1 MFIQVS
7 KMHRRLPNRMKSEM
21 KKSIFKASFE
31 ESINLEDD
39 GFVQYQ
45 NKDVFSR
52 LEPYYKQGK
61 PTIKLHLQS
70 LLMTLVG
77 PIFINF
83 MFLVFSLSLHDSDP
97 KDLTLAISK
106 YPLLTAD
113 VYLICFLLWLFI
125 ILVGKGLKR
134 AYILPYRNHFH
145 VLTYIIWLGL
155 EFNLL
160 VIDVTLPTLTNW
172 FMLVLFVLLVLS
184 GLLMLRLE
192 IDSLKNLMYGVNPA
206 PILPNR
212 LVKKMVT
219 FGSGLL
225 GFAVVLNIL
234 LKRLPI
240 TFSTLVEGVGLL
252 GVWIILNLIM
262 MAFLIFMEF
271 PCYLHVYYK
280 WKYPEEYREW
290 EGKSVEDWYGKK
302 YLKKHKELLEAK
314 NEEKINL

>member
-1 MFIQVS
+1 
-7 KMHRRLPNRMKSEM
+7 MK
-21 KKSIFKASFE
+21 KKSIFRASFE
-31 ESINLEDD
+31 ESLNLLDD
-39 GFVQYQ
+39 SLAQYQ

-52 LEPYYKQGK
+52 LKPYYKQGK
-61 PTIKLHLQS
+61 PTTKLHLQS
-70 LLMTLVG
+70 LLMTLIG

-113 VYLICFLLWLFI
+113 VYLVSFLIWIFI
-125 ILVGKGLKR
+125 ILMAKGIKR
-134 AYILPYRNHFH
+134 AYLLPYRLHFH
-145 VLTYIIWLGL
+145 VLTYLIWFCL

-160 VIDVTLPTLTNW
+160 VIDVALPTLTNW
-172 FMLVLFVLLVLS
+172 IMLVLFVLIVLS

-206 PILPNR
+206 TILPNR
-212 LVKKMVT
+212 LAKKLPT
-219 FGSGLL
+219 FGAGFL
-225 GFAVVLNIL
+225 GFAVILNIL

-252 GVWIILNLIM
+252 GMWIAFNLIM
-262 MAFLIFMEF
+262 MAFLIFMEC
-271 PCYLHVYYK
+271 PCYLQAYYK
-280 WKYPEEYREW
+280 WKYPEEYRDW

-302 YLKKHKELLEAK
+302 YLKKH
-314 NEEKINL
+314 NIS

>member
-1 MFIQVS
+1 
-7 KMHRRLPNRMKSEM
+7 M
-21 KKSIFKASFE
+21 KKSIFSASFE
-31 ESINLEDD
+31 ESLNLLDD
-39 GFVQYQ
+39 SLAQYQ

-70 LLMTLVG
+70 LLMTLIG

-113 VYLICFLLWLFI
+113 VYLVSFLIWIFI
-125 ILVGKGLKR
+125 ILISKGIKR
-134 AYILPYRNHFH
+134 AYLLPYRLHFH
-145 VLTYIIWLGL
+145 VLTYLIWLGL

-160 VIDVTLPTLTNW
+160 VIDVALPTLTNW
-172 FMLVLFVLLVLS
+172 FLVLIFVLLVLS

-192 IDSLKNLMYGVNPA
+192 IDSLKNLMYGVNPV

-212 LVKKMVT
+212 LFKKLTT
-219 FGSGLL
+219 FGAGLL
-225 GFAVVLNIL
+225 GFAVILNIL

-252 GVWIILNLIM
+252 GMWIAFNLIM
-262 MAFLIFMEF
+262 MAFLIFMEC
-271 PCYLHVYYK
+271 PCYLQAYYK
-280 WKYPEEYREW
+280 WKYPEEYRDW
-290 EGKSVEDWYGKK
+290 EGKSVEEWYGKK
-302 YLKKHKELLEAK
+302 YLKKH
-314 NEEKINL
+314 NIS

>member
-1 MFIQVS
+1 
-7 KMHRRLPNRMKSEM
+7 M
-21 KKSIFKASFE
+21 KKSIFSASFE
-31 ESINLEDD
+31 ESLNLLDD
-39 GFVQYQ
+39 SLAQYQ

-70 LLMTLVG
+70 LLMTLIG

-113 VYLICFLLWLFI
+113 VYLVSFLIWIFI
-125 ILVGKGLKR
+125 ILISKGIKR
-134 AYILPYRNHFH
+134 AYLLPYRLHFH
-145 VLTYIIWLGL
+145 VLTYLIWLGL

-160 VIDVTLPTLTNW
+160 VIDVALPTLTNW
-172 FMLVLFVLLVLS
+172 FLVLIFVLLVLS

-192 IDSLKNLMYGVNPA
+192 IDSLKNLMYGVNPV

-212 LVKKMVT
+212 LFKKLTT
-219 FGSGLL
+219 FGAGLL
-225 GFAVVLNIL
+225 GFAVILNIL

-252 GVWIILNLIM
+252 GMWIAFNLIM
-262 MAFLIFMEF
+262 MAFLIFMEC
-271 PCYLHVYYK
+271 PCYLQAYYK
-280 WKYPEEYREW
+280 WKYPEEYRDW

-302 YLKKHKELLEAK
+302 YLKKH
-314 NEEKINL
+314 NII

>member
-1 MFIQVS
+1 
-7 KMHRRLPNRMKSEM
+7 MK

-31 ESINLEDD
+31 ESHNLEDD
-39 GFVQYQ
+39 GLVQYQ

-52 LEPYYKQGK
+52 LETYYKQGK
-61 PTIKLHLQS
+61 PTMKLHFYS
-70 LLMTLVG
+70 FLLTLVG

-83 MFLVFSLSLHDSDP
+83 MILVASLSFHDSDP
-97 KDLTLAISK
+97 KDLTLPISK
-106 YPLLTAD
+106 FPLLTAD
-113 VYLICFLLWLFI
+113 VYVVSFLIWISI
-125 ILVGKGLKR
+125 ILIGKCIKR
-134 AYILPYRNHFH
+134 AYLLPYRSHFH
-145 VLTYIIWLGL
+145 VLTYLIWLVL

-160 VIDVTLPTLTNW
+160 AIDVSLPTLTNW
-172 FMLVLFVLLVLS
+172 FLVLIFVFLVLS

-192 IDSLKNLMYGVNPA
+192 ISSLKNVMYGVNST
-206 PILPNR
+206 PILSNR
-212 LVKKMVT
+212 IVKKLTT

-225 GFAVVLNIL
+225 GLAVILNIL

-252 GVWIILNLIM
+252 GMWIILNLII

-290 EGKSVEDWYGKK
+290 EGKSVEDWYGKW
-302 YLKKHKELLEAK
+302 YLKKHKELLKAK

>member
-1 MFIQVS
+1 
-7 KMHRRLPNRMKSEM
+7 M

-31 ESINLEDD
+31 ESLNLEDD
-39 GFVQYQ
+39 SLAQYQ

-61 PTIKLHLQS
+61 PPIKLHLQS

-106 YPLLTAD
+106 HPLLTAD
-113 VYLICFLLWLFI
+113 VYLVFFLIWIFI
-125 ILVGKGLKR
+125 ILISKGIKR
-134 AYILPYRNHFH
+134 AYLLPYRLHFH
-145 VLTYIIWLGL
+145 VLTYLIWLGL

-160 VIDVTLPTLTNW
+160 VIDVALPTLTNW
-172 FMLVLFVLLVLS
+172 FLVLIFVLLVLS

-192 IDSLKNLMYGVNPA
+192 ISSLKNVMYGVNST
-206 PILPNR
+206 PILSNR
-212 LVKKMVT
+212 IIKKLMT
-219 FGSGLL
+219 FGAGLL
-225 GFAVVLNIL
+225 GFAVILIIL

-252 GVWIILNLIM
+252 GMWIAFNLIM
-262 MAFLIFMEF
+262 MAFLIFMEC
-271 PCYLHVYYK
+271 PCYLQAYYK
-280 WKYPEEYREW
+280 WKYPEEYRDW
-290 EGKSVEDWYGKK
+290 EDKSVEEWYGKK
-302 YLKKHKELLEAK
+302 HKGK
-314 NEEKINL
+314 FK

>member
-1 MFIQVS
+1 
-7 KMHRRLPNRMKSEM
+7 M
-21 KKSIFKASFE
+21 KKSIFSASFE
-31 ESINLEDD
+31 ESLNLLDD
-39 GFVQYQ
+39 SLAQYQ

-70 LLMTLVG
+70 LLMTLIG

-113 VYLICFLLWLFI
+113 VYLVSFLIWIFI
-125 ILVGKGLKR
+125 ILISKGIKR
-134 AYILPYRNHFH
+134 AYLLPYRLHFH
-145 VLTYIIWLGL
+145 VLTYLIWLGL

-160 VIDVTLPTLTNW
+160 VIDVALPTLTNW
-172 FMLVLFVLLVLS
+172 FLVLIFVLLVLS

-192 IDSLKNLMYGVNPA
+192 IDSLKNLMYGVNPV

-212 LVKKMVT
+212 LFKKLTT
-219 FGSGLL
+219 FGAGLL
-225 GFAVVLNIL
+225 GFAVILNIL

-252 GVWIILNLIM
+252 GMWIAFNLIM
-262 MAFLIFMEF
+262 MAFLIFMEC
-271 PCYLHVYYK
+271 PCYLQAYYK
-280 WKYPEEYREW
+280 WKYPEEYRDW

-302 YLKKHKELLEAK
+302 YLKKH
-314 NEEKINL
+314 NIS

>member
-1 MFIQVS
+1 
-7 KMHRRLPNRMKSEM
+7 M

-31 ESINLEDD
+31 ESLNLEDD

-83 MFLVFSLSLHDSDP
+83 MFLVFSLSLHDSDH
-97 KDLTLAISK
+97 KDLTLAISQ

-113 VYLICFLLWLFI
+113 VYLVSFLIWIFI
-125 ILVGKGLKR
+125 ILIAKGIKR
-134 AYILPYRNHFH
+134 AYLLPYRLHFH
-145 VLTYIIWLGL
+145 VLTYLIWFCL

-160 VIDVTLPTLTNW
+160 MIDVALPTLTNW

-184 GLLMLRLE
+184 GLLMLRLK
-192 IDSLKNLMYGVNPA
+192 IDSLKNLIYGVNPA

-212 LVKKMVT
+212 LVKKLMT
-219 FGSGLL
+219 FGAGFL
-225 GFAVVLNIL
+225 GFAVILNIL
-234 LKRLPI
+234 LKHLSI

-252 GVWIILNLIM
+252 GMWIILNLII

-271 PCYLHVYYK
+271 PCYLHAYYK
-280 WKYPEEYREW
+280 WKYPEE
-290 EGKSVEDWYGKK
+290 KSFD
-302 YLKKHKELLEAK
+302 A
-314 NEEKINL
+314 IN

>member
-1 MFIQVS
+1 
-7 KMHRRLPNRMKSEM
+7 M

-31 ESINLEDD
+31 ESLNLDDD
-39 GFVQYQ
+39 GFFQYQ

-113 VYLICFLLWLFI
+113 VYLVSFLIWIFI
-125 ILVGKGLKR
+125 ILISKGIKR
-134 AYILPYRNHFH
+134 AYLLPYRLHFH
-145 VLTYIIWLGL
+145 VLTYFIWLGL

-160 VIDVTLPTLTNW
+160 MIDVALPTLTNW
-172 FMLVLFVLLVLS
+172 FMLVLFVLFVLS
-184 GLLMLRLE
+184 GLLMLRLK
-192 IDSLKNLMYGVNPA
+192 IDSLKKLMYGVNRI

-212 LVKKMVT
+212 LFKKLTT
-219 FGSGLL
+219 FGAGVL
-225 GFAVVLNIL
+225 GFAVILNIL

-252 GVWIILNLIM
+252 GMWIIFNLIM
-262 MAFLIFMEF
+262 MAFLIFMEC
-271 PCYLHVYYK
+271 PCYLHAYYK

-302 YLKKHKELLEAK
+302 YLKKHKELLEDR
-314 NEEKINL
+314 NEEINL

>member
-1 MFIQVS
+1 
-7 KMHRRLPNRMKSEM
+7 MK
-21 KKSIFKASFE
+21 KKSIFSASFE
-31 ESINLEDD
+31 ESLNLEDD
-39 GFVQYQ
+39 SLAQYQ

-106 YPLLTAD
+106 HPLLTAD
-113 VYLICFLLWLFI
+113 VYLVFFLIWIFI
-125 ILVGKGLKR
+125 ILISKGIKR
-134 AYILPYRNHFH
+134 AYLLPYRLHFH
-145 VLTYIIWLGL
+145 VLTYLIWLGL

-160 VIDVTLPTLTNW
+160 VIDVALPTLTNW
-172 FMLVLFVLLVLS
+172 FLVLIFVLLVLS

-192 IDSLKNLMYGVNPA
+192 ISSLKNVMYGVNSTS
-206 PILPNR
+206 ILSNR
-212 LVKKMVT
+212 IIKKLMT
-219 FGSGLL
+219 FGAGLL
-225 GFAVVLNIL
+225 GFAVILIIL

-240 TFSTLVEGVGLL
+240 TISTLVEGVGLL
-252 GVWIILNLIM
+252 GMWIAFNLIM
-262 MAFLIFMEF
+262 MAFLIFMEY
-271 PCYLHVYYK
+271 PCYLQAYYK

-302 YLKKHKELLEAK
+302 YLKKHKELLESK
-314 NEEKINL
+314 NEEINL

>member
-1 MFIQVS
+1 
-7 KMHRRLPNRMKSEM
+7 M
-21 KKSIFKASFE
+21 KKSIFRASFE
-31 ESINLEDD
+31 ESLNLLDD
-39 GFVQYQ
+39 SLAQYQ

-106 YPLLTAD
+106 HPLLTAD
-113 VYLICFLLWLFI
+113 VYLVFFLIWIFI
-125 ILVGKGLKR
+125 ILISKGIKR
-134 AYILPYRNHFH
+134 AYLLPYRLHFH
-145 VLTYIIWLGL
+145 VLTYLIWLGL

-160 VIDVTLPTLTNW
+160 VIDVALPTLTNW
-172 FMLVLFVLLVLS
+172 FLVLIFVLLVLS

-192 IDSLKNLMYGVNPA
+192 IDSLKNLMYGVNPV

-212 LVKKMVT
+212 LFKKLTT
-219 FGSGLL
+219 FGAGLL
-225 GFAVVLNIL
+225 GFAVILNIL

-252 GVWIILNLIM
+252 GMWIAFNLIM
-262 MAFLIFMEF
+262 MAFLIFMEC
-271 PCYLHVYYK
+271 PCYLQAYYK
-280 WKYPEEYREW
+280 WKYPEEYRDW
-290 EGKSVEDWYGKK
+290 EDKSAEEWYGKK
-302 YLKKHKELLEAK
+302 YLKKH
-314 NEEKINL
+314 NIS

>member
-1 MFIQVS
+1 
-7 KMHRRLPNRMKSEM
+7 M

-31 ESINLEDD
+31 ESLNLEDD
-39 GFVQYQ
+39 SLAQYQ

-61 PTIKLHLQS
+61 PPIKLHLQS

-106 YPLLTAD
+106 HPLLTAD
-113 VYLICFLLWLFI
+113 VYLVFFLIWIFI
-125 ILVGKGLKR
+125 ILISKGIKR
-134 AYILPYRNHFH
+134 AYLLPYRLHFH
-145 VLTYIIWLGL
+145 VLTYLIWLGL

-160 VIDVTLPTLTNW
+160 VIDVALPTLTNW
-172 FMLVLFVLLVLS
+172 FLVLIFVLLVLS

-192 IDSLKNLMYGVNPA
+192 ISSLKNVMYGVNST
-206 PILPNR
+206 PILSNR
-212 LVKKMVT
+212 IIKKLMT
-219 FGSGLL
+219 FGAGLL
-225 GFAVVLNIL
+225 GFAVILIIL

-252 GVWIILNLIM
+252 GMWIAFNLIM
-262 MAFLIFMEF
+262 MAFLIFMEC
-271 PCYLHVYYK
+271 PCYLQAYYK
-280 WKYPEEYREW
+280 LKYPEEYRDW

-302 YLKKHKELLEAK
+302 HKGK
-314 NEEKINL
+314 FK

>member
-1 MFIQVS
+1 
-7 KMHRRLPNRMKSEM
+7 M

-31 ESINLEDD
+31 ESLNLEDD
-39 GFVQYQ
+39 GLAQYQ

-70 LLMTLVG
+70 LLMTLIG

-113 VYLICFLLWLFI
+113 VYLVSFLIWIFI
-125 ILVGKGLKR
+125 ILISKGIKR
-134 AYILPYRNHFH
+134 AYLLPYRLHFH
-145 VLTYIIWLGL
+145 VLTYLIWLGL

-160 VIDVTLPTLTNW
+160 VIDVALPTLTNW
-172 FMLVLFVLLVLS
+172 FLVLIFVLLVLS

-192 IDSLKNLMYGVNPA
+192 IDSLKNLMYGVNPV

-212 LVKKMVT
+212 LFKKLTT

-225 GFAVVLNIL
+225 GLAVILNIL

-240 TFSTLVEGVGLL
+240 TFSTFVEGVGLL
-252 GVWIILNLIM
+252 GMWIAFNLIL

-271 PCYLHVYYK
+271 PCYLHAYYK
-280 WKYPEEYREW
+280 WKYSEEYRDW

-302 YLKKHKELLEAK
+302 YLKKY
-314 NEEKINL
+314 NIS

>member
-1 MFIQVS
+1 
-7 KMHRRLPNRMKSEM
+7 M
-21 KKSIFKASFE
+21 KKSIFSASFE
-31 ESINLEDD
+31 ESLNLLDD
-39 GFVQYQ
+39 SLAQYQ

-70 LLMTLVG
+70 LLMTLIG

-113 VYLICFLLWLFI
+113 VYLVSFLIWIFI
-125 ILVGKGLKR
+125 ILISKGIKR
-134 AYILPYRNHFH
+134 AYLLPYRLHFH
-145 VLTYIIWLGL
+145 VLTYLIWLGL

-160 VIDVTLPTLTNW
+160 VIDVALPTLTNW
-172 FMLVLFVLLVLS
+172 FLVLIFVLLVLS

-192 IDSLKNLMYGVNPA
+192 IDSLKNLMYGVNPV

-212 LVKKMVT
+212 LFKKLTT
-219 FGSGLL
+219 FGAGLL
-225 GFAVVLNIL
+225 GFAVILNIL

-252 GVWIILNLIM
+252 GMWIAFNLIM
-262 MAFLIFMEF
+262 MAFLIFMEC
-271 PCYLHVYYK
+271 PCYLQAYYK
-280 WKYPEEYREW
+280 WKYPEEYRDW

-302 YLKKHKELLEAK
+302 YLKKRKDK
-314 NEEKINL
+314 FK

>member
-1 MFIQVS
+1 
-7 KMHRRLPNRMKSEM
+7 M
-21 KKSIFKASFE
+21 KKSIFSASFE
-31 ESINLEDD
+31 ESLNLEDD
-39 GFVQYQ
+39 GSVQYQ

-52 LEPYYKQGK
+52 VEACYKQGK
-61 PTIKLHLQS
+61 PTIKLRLQS
-70 LLMTLVG
+70 FLLTLVG

-97 KDLTLAISK
+97 KDLTLVISK

-113 VYLICFLLWLFI
+113 VYLVSFLIWIFI
-125 ILVGKGLKR
+125 ILIAKGIKR
-134 AYILPYRNHFH
+134 AYLLPYRLHFH
-145 VLTYIIWLGL
+145 VLTYLIWFCL

-160 VIDVTLPTLTNW
+160 VIDVVLPTLTNW

-192 IDSLKNLMYGVNPA
+192 ISSLKNVMYGVNSTTS
-206 PILPNR
+206 IPNR
-212 LVKKMVT
+212 LVKQLTT

-225 GFAVVLNIL
+225 GLAVILNIM

-252 GVWIILNLIM
+252 GMWIALNLIL
-262 MAFLIFMEF
+262 MALLIFMEL
-271 PCYLHVYYK
+271 PCYLHAYYK

-290 EGKSVEDWYGKK
+290 EDKSVEDWYGKR

-314 NEEKINL
+314 NEKEIDF

>member
-1 MFIQVS
+1 
-7 KMHRRLPNRMKSEM
+7 M
-21 KKSIFKASFE
+21 KKSIFSASFE
-31 ESINLEDD
+31 ESLNLLDD
-39 GFVQYQ
+39 SLAQYQ

-70 LLMTLVG
+70 LLMTLIG

-113 VYLICFLLWLFI
+113 VYLVSFLIWIFI
-125 ILVGKGLKR
+125 ILISKGIKR
-134 AYILPYRNHFH
+134 AYLLPYRLHFH
-145 VLTYIIWLGL
+145 VLTYLIWLGL

-160 VIDVTLPTLTNW
+160 VIDVALPTLTNW
-172 FMLVLFVLLVLS
+172 FLVLIFVLLVLS

-192 IDSLKNLMYGVNPA
+192 IDSLKNLMYGVNPV

-212 LVKKMVT
+212 LFKKLTT
-219 FGSGLL
+219 FGAGLL
-225 GFAVVLNIL
+225 GFAVILNIL

-252 GVWIILNLIM
+252 GMWIAFNLIM
-262 MAFLIFMEF
+262 MAFLIFMEC
-271 PCYLHVYYK
+271 PCYLQAYYK
-280 WKYPEEYREW
+280 WKYPEEYRDW
-290 EGKSVEDWYGKK
+290 EGKSVEEWYGKK
-302 YLKKHKELLEAK
+302 YLKKHKGMYK
-314 NEEKINL
+314 

>member
-1 MFIQVS
+1 
-7 KMHRRLPNRMKSEM
+7 M

-31 ESINLEDD
+31 ESLNLEDD
-39 GFVQYQ
+39 SLAQYQ

-106 YPLLTAD
+106 HPLLTAD
-113 VYLICFLLWLFI
+113 VYLVFFLIWIFI
-125 ILVGKGLKR
+125 ILISKGIKR
-134 AYILPYRNHFH
+134 AYLLPYRLHFH
-145 VLTYIIWLGL
+145 VLTYLIWLGL

-160 VIDVTLPTLTNW
+160 VIDVALPTLTNW
-172 FMLVLFVLLVLS
+172 FLVLIFVLLVLS

-192 IDSLKNLMYGVNPA
+192 ISSLKNVMYGVNST
-206 PILPNR
+206 PILSNR
-212 LVKKMVT
+212 IIKKLMT
-219 FGSGLL
+219 FGAGLL
-225 GFAVVLNIL
+225 GFAVILIIL

-252 GVWIILNLIM
+252 GMWIAFNLIM
-262 MAFLIFMEF
+262 MAFLILWNVHATSKPTTNGSILKNTEM
-271 PCYLHVYYK
+271 
-280 WKYPEEYREW
+280 
-290 EGKSVEDWYGKK
+290 GKASQQ
-302 YLKKHKELLEAK
+302 K
-314 NEEKINL
+314 NGMGRRI

>member
-1 MFIQVS
+1 
-7 KMHRRLPNRMKSEM
+7 M
-21 KKSIFKASFE
+21 KKSIFSASFE
-31 ESINLEDD
+31 ESLNLEDD

-113 VYLICFLLWLFI
+113 VYLVSFLIWIFI
-125 ILVGKGLKR
+125 ILIAKGIKR
-134 AYILPYRNHFH
+134 AYLLPYRLHFH
-145 VLTYIIWLGL
+145 VLTYLIWFCL

-160 VIDVTLPTLTNW
+160 MIDVALPTLTNW

-192 IDSLKNLMYGVNPA
+192 ISSLKKLMYDVDSG
-206 PILPNR
+206 PILPNQ
-212 LVKKMVT
+212 LVKKLAT

-225 GFAVVLNIL
+225 GFAVFFVLLI
-234 LKRLPI
+234 KRLPI

-262 MAFLIFMEF
+262 MSFLIFMEF
-271 PCYLHVYYK
+271 PCYLHAYYK

-290 EGKSVEDWYGKK
+290 EGKSLEEWYGKR
-302 YLKKHKELLEAK
+302 YLKKHKELLEVK
-314 NEEKINL
+314 NEKEINL

>member
-1 MFIQVS
+1 
-7 KMHRRLPNRMKSEM
+7 M

-31 ESINLEDD
+31 ESLNLEDD

-70 LLMTLVG
+70 LLMTLIG

-97 KDLTLAISK
+97 KDLTLAISR

-113 VYLICFLLWLFI
+113 VYLVSFLIWIFI
-125 ILVGKGLKR
+125 ILIAKGIKR
-134 AYILPYRNHFH
+134 AYLLPYRLHFH
-145 VLTYIIWLGL
+145 VLTYLIWFCL

-160 VIDVTLPTLTNW
+160 MIDVVLPTLTNW
-172 FMLVLFVLLVLS
+172 FLLVLFVLLVLS

-192 IDSLKNLMYGVNPA
+192 ISSLKKLMYGVNPA

-212 LVKKMVT
+212 LVKKLMT
-219 FGSGLL
+219 FGAGFL
-225 GFAVVLNIL
+225 GFAVILNIL

-252 GVWIILNLIM
+252 GMWIILNLIM

-271 PCYLHVYYK
+271 PCYLHAYYK

-290 EGKSVEDWYGKK
+290 EGKSLEEWYGKR

>member
-1 MFIQVS
+1 MLKKTQGIIDKV
-7 KMHRRLPNRMKSEM
+7 KM
-21 KKSIFKASFE
+21 KKSIFRASFE
-31 ESINLEDD
+31 ESLNLEDD
-39 GFVQYQ
+39 GLVHYQ

-113 VYLICFLLWLFI
+113 VYLVSFLIWIFI
-125 ILVGKGLKR
+125 ILIAKGIKR
-134 AYILPYRNHFH
+134 AYLLPYRLHFH
-145 VLTYIIWLGL
+145 VLTYLIWLIL
-155 EFNLL
+155 ECNLL
-160 VIDVTLPTLTNW
+160 VIDVALPTLTNW
-172 FMLVLFVLLVLS
+172 FMIVLFVLLILS

-192 IDSLKNLMYGVNPA
+192 ISSLKKLMYDVNSG
-206 PILPNR
+206 PILPNQ
-212 LVKKMVT
+212 LVKKLAT

-225 GFAVVLNIL
+225 GFAVILNFL

-271 PCYLHVYYK
+271 PCYLHAYYK
-280 WKYPEEYREW
+280 WKYSEEYRRW
-290 EGKSVEDWYGKK
+290 EGKSLEDWYGKK
-302 YLKKHKELLEAK
+302 YLKKHKELLEDK
-314 NEEKINL
+314 NEKINF

>member
-1 MFIQVS
+1 
-7 KMHRRLPNRMKSEM
+7 M
-21 KKSIFKASFE
+21 KKSIFSASFE
-31 ESINLEDD
+31 ESLNLLDD
-39 GFVQYQ
+39 SLAQYQ

-106 YPLLTAD
+106 HPLLTAD
-113 VYLICFLLWLFI
+113 VYLVFFLIWIFI
-125 ILVGKGLKR
+125 ILISKGIKR
-134 AYILPYRNHFH
+134 AYLMPYRLHFH
-145 VLTYIIWLGL
+145 VLTYLIWLGL

-160 VIDVTLPTLTNW
+160 VIDVALPTLTNW
-172 FMLVLFVLLVLS
+172 FLVLIFVLLVLS

-192 IDSLKNLMYGVNPA
+192 IDSLKNLMYGVNPV

-212 LVKKMVT
+212 LFKKLTT
-219 FGSGLL
+219 FGAGLL
-225 GFAVVLNIL
+225 GFAVILNIL

-252 GVWIILNLIM
+252 GMWIAFNLIM
-262 MAFLIFMEF
+262 MAFLIFMEC
-271 PCYLHVYYK
+271 PCYLQAYYK
-280 WKYPEEYREW
+280 WKYPEEYRDW
-290 EGKSVEDWYGKK
+290 EDKSAEEWYGKK
-302 YLKKHKELLEAK
+302 YLKKH
-314 NEEKINL
+314 NIS

>member
-1 MFIQVS
+1 
-7 KMHRRLPNRMKSEM
+7 M

-31 ESINLEDD
+31 ESLNLEDD
-39 GFVQYQ
+39 SLAQYQ

-106 YPLLTAD
+106 HPLLTAD
-113 VYLICFLLWLFI
+113 VYLVFFLIWIFI
-125 ILVGKGLKR
+125 ILISKGIKR
-134 AYILPYRNHFH
+134 AYLLPYRLHFH
-145 VLTYIIWLGL
+145 VLTYLIWLGL

-160 VIDVTLPTLTNW
+160 VIDVALPTLTNW
-172 FMLVLFVLLVLS
+172 FLVLIFVLLVLS

-192 IDSLKNLMYGVNPA
+192 ISSLKNVMYGVNST
-206 PILPNR
+206 PILSNR
-212 LVKKMVT
+212 IIKKLMT
-219 FGSGLL
+219 FGAGLL
-225 GFAVVLNIL
+225 GFAVILIIL

-252 GVWIILNLIM
+252 GMWIAFNLIM
-262 MAFLIFMEF
+262 MAFLIFMEC
-271 PCYLHVYYK
+271 PCYLQAYYK
-280 WKYPEEYREW
+280 WKYPEEYRDW
-290 EGKSVEDWYGKK
+290 EGKSAEEWYGKK
-302 YLKKHKELLEAK
+302 YLKKHKDK
-314 NEEKINL
+314 SK

>member
-1 MFIQVS
+1 
-7 KMHRRLPNRMKSEM
+7 MK

-31 ESINLEDD
+31 ESLNLLDD
-39 GFVQYQ
+39 SLAQYQ

-70 LLMTLVG
+70 LLMTLIG

-113 VYLICFLLWLFI
+113 VYLVSFLIWIFI
-125 ILVGKGLKR
+125 ILISKGIKR
-134 AYILPYRNHFH
+134 AYLLPYRLHFH
-145 VLTYIIWLGL
+145 VLTYLIWLGL

-160 VIDVTLPTLTNW
+160 VIDVALPTLTNW
-172 FMLVLFVLLVLS
+172 FLVLIFVLLVLS

-192 IDSLKNLMYGVNPA
+192 IDSLKNLMYGVNPV

-212 LVKKMVT
+212 LFKKLTT
-219 FGSGLL
+219 FGAGLL
-225 GFAVVLNIL
+225 GFAVILNIL

-252 GVWIILNLIM
+252 GIWIAFNLIM
-262 MAFLIFMEF
+262 MAFLIFMEC
-271 PCYLHVYYK
+271 PCYLQAYYK
-280 WKYPEEYREW
+280 WKYPEEYRDW

-302 YLKKHKELLEAK
+302 YLKKHKELLKAN
-314 NEEKINL
+314 NEKEINL

>member
-1 MFIQVS
+1 
-7 KMHRRLPNRMKSEM
+7 M
-21 KKSIFKASFE
+21 KKSIFSASFE
-31 ESINLEDD
+31 ESLNLLDD
-39 GFVQYQ
+39 SLAQYQ

-106 YPLLTAD
+106 HPLLTAD
-113 VYLICFLLWLFI
+113 VYLVFFLIWIFI
-125 ILVGKGLKR
+125 ILISKGIKR
-134 AYILPYRNHFH
+134 AYLLPYRLHFH
-145 VLTYIIWLGL
+145 VLTYLIWLGL

-160 VIDVTLPTLTNW
+160 VIDVALPTLTNW
-172 FMLVLFVLLVLS
+172 FLVLIFVLLVLS

-192 IDSLKNLMYGVNPA
+192 IDSLKNLMYGVNPV

-212 LVKKMVT
+212 LFKKLTT
-219 FGSGLL
+219 FGAGLL
-225 GFAVVLNIL
+225 GFAVILNIL

-252 GVWIILNLIM
+252 GMWIAFNLIM
-262 MAFLIFMEF
+262 MAFLIFMEC
-271 PCYLHVYYK
+271 PCYLQAYYK
-280 WKYPEEYREW
+280 WKYPEEYRDW
-290 EGKSVEDWYGKK
+290 EDKSAEEWYGKK
-302 YLKKHKELLEAK
+302 YLKKHKGEFK
-314 NEEKINL
+314 

>member
-1 MFIQVS
+1 MTKKTQGIIV
-7 KMHRRLPNRMKSEM
+7 KVKM

-31 ESINLEDD
+31 ESLNLEDD
-39 GFVQYQ
+39 GLVQYQ

-52 LEPYYKQGK
+52 LEAYYKQGK
-61 PTIKLHLQS
+61 PTMKLHFYS
-70 LLMTLVG
+70 FLLTLVG

-83 MFLVFSLSLHDSDP
+83 MILVASLSFHDSDP
-97 KDLTLAISK
+97 KDLTLPISK

-113 VYLICFLLWLFI
+113 VYVVSFLIWISI
-125 ILVGKGLKR
+125 ILIGKCIKR
-134 AYILPYRNHFH
+134 AYLLPYRSHFH
-145 VLTYIIWLGL
+145 VLTYLIWLVL

-160 VIDVTLPTLTNW
+160 AIDVSLPTLTNW
-172 FMLVLFVLLVLS
+172 FLVLIFVLLVLS

-192 IDSLKNLMYGVNPA
+192 ISRLKNLMYGVNPV

-212 LVKKMVT
+212 LFKKLMT
-219 FGSGLL
+219 FGAGLL
-225 GFAVVLNIL
+225 GFAVILNIL

-252 GVWIILNLIM
+252 GMWIAFNLILL
-262 MAFLIFMEF
+262 AFLIFMEC
-271 PCYLHVYYK
+271 PCYLHAYYK
-280 WKYPEEYREW
+280 WKYPEEYRDW

>member
-1 MFIQVS
+1 
-7 KMHRRLPNRMKSEM
+7 MK
-21 KKSIFKASFE
+21 KKSIFSASFE
-31 ESINLEDD
+31 ESLNLEDD
-39 GFVQYQ
+39 SLAQYQ

-97 KDLTLAISK
+97 KDLSLAISK
-106 YPLLTAD
+106 HPLLTAD
-113 VYLICFLLWLFI
+113 VYLVFFLIWIFI
-125 ILVGKGLKR
+125 ILISKGIKR
-134 AYILPYRNHFH
+134 AYLLPYRLHFH
-145 VLTYIIWLGL
+145 VLTYLIWLGL

-160 VIDVTLPTLTNW
+160 VIDVALPTLTNW
-172 FMLVLFVLLVLS
+172 FLVLIFVLLVLS

-192 IDSLKNLMYGVNPA
+192 ISSLKNVMYGVNSK
-206 PILPNR
+206 PILSNR
-212 LVKKMVT
+212 IIKKLMT
-219 FGSGLL
+219 FGAGLL
-225 GFAVVLNIL
+225 GFAVILIIL

-252 GVWIILNLIM
+252 GMWIAFNLIM
-262 MAFLIFMEF
+262 MAFLIFMEC
-271 PCYLHVYYK
+271 PCYLQAYYK

-302 YLKKHKELLEAK
+302 YLKKHKELLESK
-314 NEEKINL
+314 NE